1 MIEDHVTNREI
12 SQELKKAGIE
22 FESEF
27 IWMRINA
34 EKYLKDLLI
43 KNPYEQEKKNI
54 GPDYTE
60 EEHIERV
67 QNAHQFKT
75 DYPWYVLQKKAKEDI
90 IKKYDI
96 YDYYNAY
103 LATELIEWLYDNY
116 PQRFVLT
123 ITRARSKFTVTVTML
138 KCDGTCSSLIN
149 LAIGDS
155 VQDAMSKLALWAMKE
170 GIK

>member
-12 SQELKKAGIE
+12 SQELKDAGIE
-22 FESEF
+22 FESVF
-27 IWMRINA
+27 VWVRLNNA
-34 EKYLKDLLI
+34 KLLKQRLVDY
-43 KNPYEQEKKNI
+43 PYEREKALC
-54 GPDYTE
+54 GPDYFDYEYTE
-60 EEHIERV
+60 EKHIERTR
-67 QNAHQFKT
+67 NAFCAEEHHWILK
-75 DYPWYVLQKKAKEDI
+75 LNSERNEI
-90 IKKYDI
+90 C
-96 YDYYNAY
+96 DYYNAY

-155 VQDAMSKLALWAMKE
+155 VQDAMSKLALWVMKE
-170 GIK
+170 GIM